1 MKLIAE
7 SMPKVVH
14 DDLIKAITICLEE
27 ESN

>member
-1 MKLIAE
+1 MKLIAD